1 MNIPA
6 CCIYLD
12 ERRAGCAATDQ
23 DAMTIIDNFEKLLAA
38 GQDNA
43 LLRYSLGNEYAKVG
57 DAATA
62 VAHLRRA
69 LEHDGGYSAAWK
81 LLGKMLVETGDLTA
95 AIDAYRTG
103 IAVAERKG
111 DKQAAKEMQV
121 FLRRLEKLQHP
132 DTGD

>member
-1 MNIPA
+1 
-6 CCIYLD
+6 
-12 ERRAGCAATDQ
+12 
-23 DAMTIIDNFEKLLAA
+23 MTIIDNFEKLLAA

-81 LLGKMLVETGDLTA
+81 LLGKMLAETGDVTA

-121 FLRRLEKLQHP
+121 FMRRLEKLQTP
-132 DTGD
+132 NVDD